1 MAKRAAKTADALHEA
16 EFADS
21 LFLSEGFDHLPLLT
35 AGVDEAGRGPLA
47 GPVCAAAVILD
58 PDKPIAGLNDSKKL
72 SAKKREALAPL
83 IRERALAWGVGW
95 ASVEEI
101 DSVNILEATFLA
113 MERALAALSRKPELI
128 LIDGNRAPK
137 HLPAP
142 FETIVKG
149 DARVPAISA
158 ASILAKTERDR
169 LMAQIGREHPEY
181 GFGQHAGYGTKAHIE
196 AIGKYGVLPCHR
208 RSFEPVKSIIAKRAK
223 NK

>member
-16 EFADS
+16 ECADS

-58 PDKPIAGLNDSKKL
+58 PDKPIEGLNDSKKL

-113 MERALAALSRKPELI
+113 MERALAALVRKPELI

>member
-47 GPVCAAAVILD
+47 GPVCAATVILD
-58 PDKPIAGLNDSKKL
+58 PDKPIEGLNDSKKL

>member
-58 PDKPIAGLNDSKKL
+58 PDKPIEGLNDSKKL

-83 IRERALAWGVGW
+83 IR
-95 ASVEEI
+95 EEI

-113 MERALAALSRKPELI
+113 MERALAALVRKPELI

-208 RSFEPVKSIIAKRAK
+208 RSFEPVKSIIANRAK

>member
-58 PDKPIAGLNDSKKL
+58 PDKPIEGLNDSKKL

-142 FETIVKG
+142 FKTIVKG

>member
-58 PDKPIAGLNDSKKL
+58 PDTPIEGLNDSKKL

>member
-1 MAKRAAKTADALHEA
+1 MAKSRTKTTEALEEADFGE
-16 EFADS
+16 S
-21 LFLSEGFDHLPLLT
+21 LFLSAGFDQLPLLT

-58 PDKPIAGLNDSKKL
+58 PEKPIEGLNDSKKL

-95 ASVEEI
+95 TSVEEI

-137 HLPAP
+137 HLTVP

-149 DARVPAISA
+149 DAKVPAISA
-158 ASILAKTERDR
+158 ASILAKTERDH

-181 GFGQHAGYGTKAHIE
+181 GFGQHAGYGTRAHIE
-196 AIGKYGVLPCHR
+196 AIEKYGVLPCHR
-208 RSFEPVKSIIAKRAK
+208 RSFEPVKSIIAKSAK
-223 NK
+223 TK

>member
-58 PDKPIAGLNDSKKL
+58 PDKPIEGLNDSKKL

-113 MERALAALSRKPELI
+113 MERALAALVRKPELI

>member
-1 MAKRAAKTADALHEA
+1 MAKSRTKTTEALEEADFGE
-16 EFADS
+16 S
-21 LFLSEGFDHLPLLT
+21 LFLSAGFDQLPLLT

-58 PDKPIAGLNDSKKL
+58 PEKP

-137 HLPAP
+137 HLTVP

-149 DARVPAISA
+149 DAKVPAISA
-158 ASILAKTERDR
+158 ASILAKTERDH

-181 GFGQHAGYGTKAHIE
+181 GFGQHAGYGTRAHIE
-196 AIGKYGVLPCHR
+196 AIEKYGVLPCHR
-208 RSFEPVKSIIAKRAK
+208 RSFEPVKSIIAKSAK
-223 NK
+223 TK

>member
-58 PDKPIAGLNDSKKL
+58 PDKPIEGLNDSKKL

-113 MERALAALSRKPELI
+113 MERALAALVRKPELI

-181 GFGQHAGYGTKAHIE
+181 GFGQHAGCGTKAHIE

-208 RSFEPVKSIIAKRAK
+208 RSFEPVKSIIAKRA
-223 NK
+223 